1 VVSVIIDF
9 KEARIERELWRLM
22 GEIEDFVVEETL
34 AGRPVIII
42 IEKPTVWEIIKR
54 WFRRG

>member
-1 VVSVIIDF
+1 MIIDF